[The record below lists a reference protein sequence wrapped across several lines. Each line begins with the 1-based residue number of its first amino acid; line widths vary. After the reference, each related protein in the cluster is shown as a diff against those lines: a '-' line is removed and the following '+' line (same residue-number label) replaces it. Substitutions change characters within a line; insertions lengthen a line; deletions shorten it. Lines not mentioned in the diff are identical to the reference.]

1 MKTAI
6 VYPRIFSTAVS
17 LLLCLVLFTNGC
29 TTLETQKLV
38 LEEPMNEDTEA
49 RVLRETGISGA
60 VTGAL
65 IGAALVGVSTG
76 LIVAARGGSAQ
87 QALVA
92 GGIAAAA
99 GGVAGGM
106 VGYQQGKHQGQ
117 KIVAKSMERDQIQK
131 LIAGAR
137 HYNARLAR
145 ANQALKTRLSQ
156 VKQINDPKMRVR
168 EYNRLLK
175 AAKEEETETS
185 KRIALRQKAL
195 ANPQWKN
202 SDKPVYKS
210 TLTTLSSE
218 TATLNTTIG
227 QIEKAK
233 QVASL

>member
-1 MKTAI
+1 
-6 VYPRIFSTAVS
+6 
-17 LLLCLVLFTNGC
+17 
-29 TTLETQKLV
+29 
-38 LEEPMNEDTEA
+38 MNEDTEA

-76 LIVAARGGSAQ
+76 LIVAASGGSTQ
-87 QALVA
+87 QALAA

-117 KIVAKSMERDQIQK
+117 QIVAKSMERDQIQK

-137 HYNARLAR
+137 NYNARLAR
-145 ANQALKTRLSQ
+145 ANQALKTRLTQ

-195 ANPQWKN
+195 ANPQWKS

-210 TLTTLSSE
+210 TLTTLNQE
-218 TATLNTTIG
+218 NTTLNTTIG